1 MRSDGMER
9 AVITPLG
16 LLAVSER
23 TPTRQFV
30 SHVQG
35 DHPKKDGNEKD
46 CRDKKE

>member
-9 AVITPLG
+9 TVVAPLG

-23 TPTRQFV
+23 TPARQFV

-35 DHPKKDGNEKD
+35 DHPKKNEKEKD
-46 CRDKKE
+46 CRDKK